1 VFYLNV
7 LLELARTTQEKG
19 TRKMITFDN
28 ERIYHVSEM
37 LRLNKLS
44 SKQDR
49 EVFFLVVGYDG
60 CEICNIM
67 I

>member
-1 VFYLNV
+1 
-7 LLELARTTQEKG
+7 
-19 TRKMITFDN
+19 MITFDN

-49 EVFFLVVGYDG
+49 EVFFGGEGVVWWMWNIYDIIKKKKG
-60 CEICNIM
+60 VFLFYFNKIDI
-67 I
+67 